1 MARAH
6 RLGKRVQGK
15 HFNKRP
21 IIVNLRDYGDISY
34 VMSKVSRLKDHP
46 GYSVDYDY
54 PKEIQSARSRLW
66 PLLKKH
72 RAEYP
77 RSKVAIVFP
86 AKLIADGRLIQDE
99 FPNWNFYVGYDR
111 MTHINVINQN
121 EQVQQTHAQQPV
133 FTNVVPEQ
141 RAEMN
146 TSTINPPPGFPPGY
160 APLMIRQQIPLTDN
174 VGPNNYNSKS
184 GFQQNNT
191 YIHDMDSPLAS
202 TNYSPGLSVV
212 SNVENTGFA
221 QLLNLQS
228 VQVSDGSLN
237 RADQTDKVV
246 NSEYVHGSYFGTM
259 PSLLKDTCALLL
271 PNTTPASGSINTHSP
286 VVSEQNQCNISENN
300 APLNDQ
306 TYAKVVT
313 GSGSHVSRTRNR
325 TSRRTYSASPY
336 SRNLTA
342 VKNGNFP
349 VSKNRNE
356 TNDGQQ
362 SEPEV
367 KK

>member
-1 MARAH
+1 
-6 RLGKRVQGK
+6 
-15 HFNKRP
+15 
-21 IIVNLRDYGDISY
+21 
-34 VMSKVSRLKDHP
+34 
-46 GYSVDYDY
+46 
-54 PKEIQSARSRLW
+54 
-66 PLLKKH
+66 
-72 RAEYP
+72 
-77 RSKVAIVFP
+77 
-86 AKLIADGRLIQDE
+86 
-99 FPNWNFYVGYDR
+99 
-111 MTHINVINQN
+111 
-121 EQVQQTHAQQPV
+121 
-133 FTNVVPEQ
+133 
-141 RAEMN
+141 
-146 TSTINPPPGFPPGY
+146 
-160 APLMIRQQIPLTDN
+160 
-174 VGPNNYNSKS
+174 
-184 GFQQNNT
+184 
-191 YIHDMDSPLAS
+191 MDSPLAN

-212 SNVENTGFA
+212 SNVENTGFV

-246 NSEYVHGSYFGTM
+246 NSECFHGSHFGTM

-271 PNTTPASGSINTHSP
+271 PNTTPASDSINTQSP

-300 APLNDQ
+300 TLFNDQ

-362 SEPEV
+362 GEPEV